1 MNPKIKASALKE
13 LQGKRPDEIVALTLR
28 TNSVLTTDEFEM
40 LTAWGGRLLYENG
53 MMVRLYLPINK
64 VNDIAAWDC
73 VTEVM

>member
-13 LQGKRPDEIVALTLR
+13 LQGKRPDEVVSLKLR
-28 TNSVLTTDEFEM
+28 TNTVLSTDEFQM
-40 LTAWGGRLLYENG
+40 LTAWGGKLLYENG
-53 MMVRLYLPINK
+53 MLVLLHLPVAK

>member
-13 LQGKRPDEIVALTLR
+13 LQGKHPDDIVTLRLR
-28 TNSVLTTDEFEM
+28 TNTVLTTGEFEM
-40 LTAWGGRLLYENG
+40 LAAWNGRLLYENG
-53 MMVRLYLPINK
+53 MMALLHLPVGK